1 MSYHLNEI
9 PRGVFGEISK
19 IDEELCELVDAVQQG
34 NKIMTLCELSDIVGA
49 IEGFLEKQHPTITL
63 ADLIIM
69 KDATKRAF
77 VSGAR
82 KTKGDKQ

>member
-49 IEGFLEKQHPTITL
+49 IEGFLEKLVVGLVNSPC
-63 ADLIIM
+63 
-69 KDATKRAF
+69 
-77 VSGAR
+77 AR
-82 KTKGDKQ
+82 PGNFFSVN